1 MLSNGIHHQQ
11 RGFITYVYGI
21 FPWKI
26 NEILADVLHYHQTQ
40 LAGKS
45 PNQREVY
52 SWENIIF
59 K

>member
-1 MLSNGIHHQQ
+1 MNNGDASPIFM
-11 RGFITYVYGI
+11 GFVY
-21 FPWKI
+21 KI